1 MVEKPEAEK
10 KKEEL
15 AKKRWIGRKG
25 EDKTEY
31 YMQTFHGT

>member
-1 MVEKPEAEK
+1 MAEKPEAEK

-15 AKKRWIGRKG
+15 AKKRWIRRKG
-25 EDKTEY
+25 ADKSEY